1 MKRVELRDWRRRGG
15 RRGDEKDEEEE
26 EEEESV
32 NHLKSHRRFEMHH
45 CRTAW
50 S

>member
-1 MKRVELRDWRRRGG
+1 MKRVSLGVKEQRGV
-15 RRGDEKDEEEE
+15 REEEDEEEE
-26 EEEESV
+26 KSV
-32 NHLKSHRRFEMHH
+32 NRLKSHRQFEMHH